1 MKLSR
6 NLNSA
11 FLLAAPLIVAAA
23 GLSLPAAMVLLLSL
37 LLWRWLLVLASMS
50 GSATGPANGPELIL
64 DSISASHY
72 VEKVR
77 WCLDRLGLDYQERPS
92 GGTLGAFFLGR
103 TVPRLLCRTGLVQ
116 SSLGNSAEILRYLWG
131 RYQVPLG
138 PAAEFLRTDAA
149 RLELEQQIDRCGRE
163 LQVWVYYHL
172 LPNRAL
178 TLQAWGA
185 NNPAVPAWQRMTLR
199 LLFPLLRVLI
209 RRAFRIS
216 TARYQTALQRMDTL
230 LSQSESLLADQRHS
244 LLGGTELN
252 YTDITFAA
260 INGLWLWP
268 EAYGGGQAEAVR
280 IPEQQQPTA
289 MRADVASWRSRF
301 PLSSAFVE
309 SLYQRERHLQR
320 TAAQPQPQFEPKP
333 K

>member
-1 MKLSR
+1 MNISR

-11 FLLAAPLIVAAA
+11 FLLMAPLIVAAA
-23 GLSLPAAMVLLLSL
+23 DLSLPAAAILLLSL
-37 LLWRWLLVLASMS
+37 LLWRWLLVLLRMS
-50 GSATGPANGPELIL
+50 GSASGPELIL

-77 WCLDRLGLDYQERPS
+77 WCLDRLGLEYQERPS

-103 TVPRLLCRTGLVQ
+103 TVPRLRCRTGLVQ

-138 PAAEFLRTDAA
+138 KAAEFLSADAE
-149 RLELEQQIDRCGRE
+149 RLELELQIDRCGRE

-172 LPNRAL
+172 LPHRAL

-185 NNPAVPAWQRMTLR
+185 NNPAVPARQR
-199 LLFPLLRVLI
+199 LLLRILFPVLRVLI
-209 RRAFRIS
+209 RRAFRIT
-216 TARYQTALQRMDTL
+216 TARYQTALQRMDGM
-230 LSQSESLLADQRHS
+230 LSRSESLLADQRPS
-244 LLGGTELN
+244 LLGGTDLN

-268 EAYGGGQAEAVR
+268 DAYGGGQADAVR
-280 IPEQQQPTA
+280 IPEQQQPEA
-289 MRADVASWRSRF
+289 MRADVARWRSQY
-301 PLSSAFVE
+301 PLSTAFVE
-309 SLYQRERHLQR
+309 QLYRQERHR
-320 TAAQPQPQFEPKP
+320 ARVAAHPEPD
-333 K
+333 